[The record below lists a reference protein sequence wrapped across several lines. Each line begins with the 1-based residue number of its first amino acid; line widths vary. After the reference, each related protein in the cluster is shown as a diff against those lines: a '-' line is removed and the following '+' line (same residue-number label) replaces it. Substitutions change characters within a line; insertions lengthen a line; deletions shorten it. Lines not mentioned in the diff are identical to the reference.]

1 MESLLGW
8 AMHANGIIS
17 LQSPSLNDSGAQRH
31 PSINPSGEVKGLPGV
46 PKHLLTKHLAMGV

>member
-31 PSINPSGEVKGLPGV
+31 PTINPSGEVKGLPGV